1 MESVYRR
8 QRGLLMALESTLMF
22 LFACAA
28 LVTASVA
35 GAQETAD
42 ETAETR
48 VTETRQGPGAA
59 RDSGEFA
66 AVTTEERT
74 ALVTTEIV
82 KGTSAP
88 AAKPRANDAQQDSAY
103 GDYWIYSV
111 DVDLFSDRDGDGY
124 YYGIDLLFD
133 ADTIYASADV
143 YAVAFLSYEGGPWNE
158 YAVSNDFTLFGATA
172 TDDYVMVSELLTGYP
187 AGRYDLLLELYEADT
202 GLYVASVGPAE
213 SFELADLPLED
224 ADRDQPQVVVT
235 TGGGG
240 ATGAFLLTLLAGI
253 AWRRR
258 QAARLS

>member
-1 MESVYRR
+1 MESVHRR
-8 QRGLLMALESTLMF
+8 QRGILMALESTLVF

-28 LVTASVA
+28 LVTSSIA
-35 GAQETAD
+35 GAE
-42 ETAETR
+42 ESVETR
-48 VTETRQGPGAA
+48 VTQTKQGPAAA

-66 AVTTEERT
+66 AVNTEERS
-74 ALVTTEIV
+74 ALVTTGID
-82 KGTSAP
+82 KSASTP
-88 AAKPRANDAQQDSAY
+88 ASKPRANDAQQDSVY

-111 DVDLFSDRDGDGY
+111 DVDLFSDHDGDGY

-133 ADTIYASADV
+133 ADTIYAAADV

-172 TDDYVMVSELLTGYP
+172 TDDYVLVSELLTGYP

-202 GLYVASVGPAE
+202 GIFVASLGPAE

-240 ATGAFLLTLLAGI
+240 AAGALLLTLLAGI

-258 QAARLS
+258 RAAPLS